1 MTRSVMF
8 KSPAARETIERWH
21 GRFRDQ
27 IGSPV
32 ESRTVPTSFG
42 ATHVLVGGPESAPPL
57 VILHGA
63 LASSAHL
70 LVELRDLL
78 KHFRVYAV
86 DVIGQSVK
94 SADVRLRV
102 DNDDYGHWL
111 VQVVDGLGLQTFR
124 LIGVSWGGF
133 VAQRFTKV
141 APQRVEKLALLVPA
155 GMVGGSGWDGFWKMG
170 WPMTLYLM
178 SPTPARLR
186 KFASAL
192 LSTLDDDWMPYIGD
206 SFRSYRLDMK
216 VPAHSKPEEFATLAA
231 PVLVIAAEHDIS
243 FPGQVVLDR
252 AKQLFKSP
260 DLELLKGSQHSPPT
274 TNEFRSWM
282 GERLTKF
289 FS

>member
-42 ATHVLVGGPESAPPL
+42 ATHVLVGGPENAPPL

-94 SADVRLRV
+94 SADVIMDRETGRSKGFGFVEMGSEEEAKAAIAALNGQKVNGRPLTV
-102 DNDDYGHWL
+102 NEAKPREERPGGGRGGFRQLDRRAADFCQEL
-111 VQVVDGLGLQTFR
+111 EAVGLQSGQRLVGRHGGHGFVHEALEFR
-124 LIGVSWGGF
+124 LVGLQFGNSRSIVLG
-133 VAQRFTKV
+133 R
-141 APQRVEKLALLVPA
+141 A
-155 GMVGGSGWDGFWKMG
+155 GDQHVTDG
-170 WPMTLYLM
+170 
-178 SPTPARLR
+178 
-186 KFASAL
+186 
-192 LSTLDDDWMPYIGD
+192 
-206 SFRSYRLDMK
+206 
-216 VPAHSKPEEFATLAA
+216 AA
-231 PVLVIAAEHDIS
+231 
-243 FPGQVVLDR
+243 
-252 AKQLFKSP
+252 
-260 DLELLKGSQHSPPT
+260 
-274 TNEFRSWM
+274 
-282 GERLTKF
+282 
-289 FS
+289 